1 MEIDGICEVF
11 EVVINS
17 DSTEGRGRDYV
28 CARFFT
34 LDAAKNFAK
43 GRDVMGS
50 DGRVQNGWVVC
61 VPTNSKTK
69 CYPIEMKYY
78 PIGSEVP
85 VFESIEHKARTEA
98 LNKLTLAER
107 KLLGLA

>member
-1 MEIDGICEVF
+1 MKIYDVF

-28 CARFFT
+28 CARFFNEP
-34 LDAAKNFAK
+34 AAKNFAK

-50 DGRVQNGWVVC
+50 DGKVQKGRVVAF
-61 VPTNSKTK
+61 TDSEEKF
-69 CYPIEMKYY
+69 YPV
-78 PIGSEVP
+78 GAEVS
-85 VFESIEHKARTEA
+85 VFKSIEDKARTEA
-98 LNKLTLAER
+98 LNKLTPAER

>member
-1 MEIDGICEVF
+1 MKIDGIREVF

-17 DSTEGRGRDYV
+17 DLTEGRGGDYV
-28 CARFFT
+28 CARFFNEY
-34 LDAAKNFAK
+34 AAKNFAK

-50 DGRVQNGWVVC
+50 DGKVQKGQVVC
-61 VPTNSKTK
+61 VPTGFGEKF
-69 CYPIEMKYY
+69 YPV
-78 PIGSEVP
+78 GSEVS
-85 VFESIEHKARTEA
+85 VFKSIEDKARTEA